1 MIRMK
6 INIIRNNKKLR
17 LRTQRESTLVSIS
30 QRNTTSF
37 MIKIEGKI
45 LPLGEDINME
55 GDTDNMVIISKSR
68 EKTGRPKRAKISRLR
83 MPKPLDKQ
91 APQRPNSH

>member
-68 EKTGRPKRAKISRLR
+68 EKTGRLKRAKISRSKML
-83 MPKPLDKQ
+83 KPLDKQ
-91 APQRPNSH
+91 ALQRQNSH